1 MAVLPADVESRKKTL
16 IEVTQLILLVRCPGA
31 TILNDRP
38 ITPPDAPY
46 HTQLVLFVRYSGT
59 KTLNDRP
66 IPLFCHFR
74 QKIIWD
80 GYSIR
85 LRSVESE

>member
-16 IEVTQLILLVRCPGA
+16 IEVTQLILLVRYPGA

-46 HTQLVLFVRYSGT
+46 KS
-59 KTLNDRP
+59 
-66 IPLFCHFR
+66 
-74 QKIIWD
+74 
-80 GYSIR
+80 
-85 LRSVESE
+85 SECATYAPEN

>member
-16 IEVTQLILLVRCPGA
+16 IEVTQLILLVRYSGA

-46 HTQLVLFVRYSGT
+46 
-59 KTLNDRP
+59 KP
-66 IPLFCHFR
+66 IECATYPP
-74 QKIIWD
+74 
-80 GYSIR
+80 
-85 LRSVESE
+85 EN

>member
-38 ITPPDAPY
+38 LNPPDAPD
-46 HTQLVLFVRYSGT
+46 
-59 KTLNDRP
+59 KP
-66 IPLFCHFR
+66 IECATYAP
-74 QKIIWD
+74 D
-80 GYSIR
+80 N
-85 LRSVESE
+85 

>member
-38 ITPPDAPY
+38 LTPPEAPYNVQLLLLVRCPGTKSLNDRPLNPPDAPY
-46 HTQLVLFVRYSGT
+46 
-59 KTLNDRP
+59 KP
-66 IPLFCHFR
+66 IECATYAA
-74 QKIIWD
+74 D
-80 GYSIR
+80 N
-85 LRSVESE
+85 

>member
-1 MAVLPADVESRKKTL
+1 MAVLPPDVESRKKTL

-46 HTQLVLFVRYSGT
+46 
-59 KTLNDRP
+59 KP
-66 IPLFCHFR
+66 IECVTYAP
-74 QKIIWD
+74 D
-80 GYSIR
+80 N
-85 LRSVESE
+85 

>member
-38 ITPPDAPY
+38 LNLPDASY
-46 HTQLVLFVRYSGT
+46 
-59 KTLNDRP
+59 KP
-66 IPLFCHFR
+66 IECATDAP
-74 QKIIWD
+74 D
-80 GYSIR
+80 N
-85 LRSVESE
+85 

>member
-38 ITPPDAPY
+38 ITPADAPY
-46 HTQLVLFVRYSGT
+46 
-59 KTLNDRP
+59 KP
-66 IPLFCHFR
+66 IECATYAP
-74 QKIIWD
+74 D
-80 GYSIR
+80 N
-85 LRSVESE
+85 

>member
-1 MAVLPADVESRKKTL
+1 MAVLSADVKSRKKTL

-46 HTQLVLFVRYSGT
+46 
-59 KTLNDRP
+59 K
-66 IPLFCHFR
+66 
-74 QKIIWD
+74 
-80 GYSIR
+80 SIER
-85 LRSVESE
+85 ATYAPEN

>member
-38 ITPPDAPY
+38 LNPPDAPYNVQLLLLVRCPGTKILNDRPITPPDAPY
-46 HTQLVLFVRYSGT
+46 
-59 KTLNDRP
+59 KP
-66 IPLFCHFR
+66 IECATYAPDH
-74 QKIIWD
+74 
-80 GYSIR
+80 
-85 LRSVESE
+85 